1 MKSTSI
7 LLALITVIALAV
19 GGLLLSDPAPDQG
32 LDSGGTS
39 AVEQETDKGSLQQN
53 TMAGSLTLEPGDLEE
68 TERAT
73 VETDEAQ
80 AKQSD
85 AEALEALK
93 AKGPFLMGKVVNEL
107 GFAVADANVRVTGE
121 NPTSALNLFDAFR
134 SRCVRPLALGGKSPT
149 VTCFTP
155 CPALTCWNPSSS
167 IMTPRWAA

>member
-19 GGLLLSDPAPDQG
+19 GGLLLFDPSPNQG
-32 LDSGGTS
+32 LDSGGAS
-39 AVEQETDKGSLQQN
+39 AVEQETDKGSLQRN
-53 TMAGSLTLEPGDLEE
+53 TMAGSLTPEPGVPEE

-80 AKQSD
+80 AKRSD

-107 GFAVADANVRVTGE
+107 GFAVADANVRVTGGE
-121 NPTSALNLFDAFR
+121 PHKRLEPIRNGSTWPGRQRN
-134 SRCVRPLALGGKSPT
+134 
-149 VTCFTP
+149 
-155 CPALTCWNPSSS
+155 N
-167 IMTPRWAA
+167 